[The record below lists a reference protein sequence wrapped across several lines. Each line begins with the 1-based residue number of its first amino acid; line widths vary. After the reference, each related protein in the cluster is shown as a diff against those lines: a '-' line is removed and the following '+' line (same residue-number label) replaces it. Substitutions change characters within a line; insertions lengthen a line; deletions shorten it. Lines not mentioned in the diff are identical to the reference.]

1 MGVMSESA
9 VTNFLPKGSAKITD
23 LAIGGT
29 QVRVKTDATPT
40 LLKRTKELVE
50 LKFDALSDKTVSG
63 ITAHQLSVLVALNLA
78 EELLEAQEKLR
89 VLKKEVTSITERLL
103 ARVEAHLSVGQET
116 T

>member
-1 MGVMSESA
+1 MSEPATSS
-9 VTNFLPKGSAKITD
+9 FLPKGSAKITD

-50 LKFDALSDKTVSG
+50 SKFEAMADKTVSG

-89 VLKKEVTSITERLL
+89 VLKKEVTSVTERLL
-103 ARVEAHLSVGQET
+103 ARVEAHLSTGQDST
-116 T
+116 